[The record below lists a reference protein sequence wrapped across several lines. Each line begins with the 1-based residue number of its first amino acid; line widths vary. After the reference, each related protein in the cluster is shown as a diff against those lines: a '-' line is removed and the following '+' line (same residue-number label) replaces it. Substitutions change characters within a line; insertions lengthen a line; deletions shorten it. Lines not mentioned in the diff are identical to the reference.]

1 MTDVRRRRPGTGLP
15 PFQHLLDLYC
25 ADVLRFLTRRV
36 GPLAAD
42 DCFQETWLAALRAYP
57 SLRDAENLRGWLLTI
72 ARNKATDAERAAA
85 RRPLVVE
92 TLPETA
98 GPERELDD
106 GELMGAVAGL
116 PGKQRRAVELRFV
129 EDRDYPGIAAAMSTS
144 EAAARRNVHEGI
156 KKLRRHRP

>member
-1 MTDVRRRRPGTGLP
+1 MKDVRRQRASGGLP

-25 ADVLRFLTRRV
+25 SDVLRFLTRRV
-36 GPLAAD
+36 GPTEAD

-57 SLRDAENLRGWLLTI
+57 SLRDAENLRGWVLTI
-72 ARNKATDAERAAA
+72 ARNKAADAERSSA

-92 TLPETA
+92 SVPEVGVLQPQA
-98 GPERELDD
+98 DD
-106 GELMGAVAGL
+106 GVLLDAVAAL
-116 PGKQRRAVELRFV
+116 PAKQRRAVELRFV

-156 KKLRRHRP
+156 KKLRRQRS